1 MFSSAMT
8 IHLVRHA
15 SAGIRGSHA
24 DDSARPLDERGR
36 AQALAIADLLAA
48 SPIDV
53 VYTSPALRCI
63 ETVEPLAVGLG
74 IDVVHNSSLS
84 EGSSAHDALALI
96 ETSLEAGE
104 DAVFCSHGDLIP
116 DLLQLLV
123 NRGLDLGSARGFAKG
138 SVWTVHT
145 AGASPTTATYAP
157 TMV

>member
-1 MFSSAMT
+1 MT

-15 SAGIRGSHA
+15 SAGSRGSHA

-53 VYTSPALRCI
+53 VYSSPALRCI
-63 ETVEPLAVGLG
+63 ETVEPLATGLG
-74 IDVVHNSSLS
+74 LDVAHHPSLS

-96 ETSLEAGE
+96 ETSLGAREN
-104 DAVFCSHGDLIP
+104 AVFCSHGDLIP
-116 DLLQLLV
+116 DVLQLLV

-145 AGASPTTATYAP
+145 AGAALTTATYAP
-157 TMV
+157 AVV